1 MQDGKEIADKQE
13 SGKHKTVPAIMPEQ
27 GVYSIFSTFKSR
39 SSKKDAGC
47 ICITDLR
54 YDVYLQSARMSSNIF
69 HPSSND

>member
-27 GVYSIFSTFKSR
+27 GVYSIFSTFTSR

-54 YDVYLQSARMSSNIF
+54 YDVYLQSARMTSNIF
-69 HPSSND
+69 HTASND